1 MIQTSTGGWAEFAKL
16 GAFARR
22 DFLVQLTYR
31 TAIVSDWINI
41 LAQALIFAYVSRLV
55 SPADLPHYG
64 NGQTR
69 YIAFVA
75 VGLTVSVF
83 LQVGMGQLSSAIRSE
98 QLMGTLEVV
107 LATPTRSATLL
118 LGTVT
123 YELFYVPIRTAV
135 FLVIVAL
142 WTGVHFAASGILP
155 AAALLIAFT
164 PFVWGLGAAVAA
176 ATLTYRRAA
185 SGIGVATFALAI
197 SSGTYFPLTLFPSWV
212 QTIANANP
220 VAVVLDGM
228 RRCLLGGAGFGATL
242 PAIGAL
248 AACSAVALAA
258 GLIAFRLALRRE
270 ARLGTVAF
278 Y

>member
-1 MIQTSTGGWAEFAKL
+1 MIGAAGRRAEFAKL

-22 DFLVQLTYR
+22 DLLVQLTYR
-31 TAIVSDWINI
+31 TALISDWVNI
-41 LAQALIFAYVSRLV
+41 LAQALIFAYVSRLI
-55 SPADLPHYG
+55 SPSDLPRYG
-64 NGQTR
+64 DRQTS

-83 LQVGMGQLSSAIRSE
+83 LQIGIGQIATAIRSE

-123 YELFYVPIRTAV
+123 YELFYVPIRTAL
-135 FLVIVAL
+135 FLLIVAL
-142 WTGVHFAASGILP
+142 WTGVHFAGSGILP
-155 AAALLIAFT
+155 AAALLVVFT

-185 SGIGVATFALAI
+185 SGVGMATFALTI
-197 SSGTYFPLTLFPSWV
+197 SSGTYFPVGLFPGPV
-212 QTIANANP
+212 QTIARANP
-220 VAVVLDGM
+220 VAVVLNGM
-228 RRCLLGGAGFGATL
+228 RSCLLGGESWSQVL
-242 PAIGAL
+242 PAIGFL

-258 GLIAFRLALRRE
+258 GLLAFRLALRRE

>member
-1 MIQTSTGGWAEFAKL
+1 MSAAAGGRWHEVAKL
-16 GAFARR
+16 SAFARR

-31 TAIVSDWINI
+31 TALISDWVNI
-41 LAQALIFAYVSRLV
+41 LAQALIFAYVSKLV
-55 SPADLPHYG
+55 SPADLPRYG
-64 NGQTR
+64 DRQTS

-75 VGLTVSVF
+75 VGLTISVF
-83 LQVGMGQLSSAIRSE
+83 LQVGIGQIATAIRSE
-98 QLMGTLEVV
+98 QLMGTLESV

-123 YELFYVPIRTAV
+123 YELLYVPIRTAL
-135 FLVIVAL
+135 FLLIVAL
-142 WTGVHFAASGILP
+142 WTGVHFAGSGVLP
-155 AAALLIAFT
+155 AAVLLVVFT

-185 SGIGVATFALAI
+185 SGIGLATFALTV
-197 SSGTYFPLTLFPSWV
+197 SSGTYFPLQLFPGWV
-212 QTIANANP
+212 QAAARANP

-228 RRCLLGGAGFGATL
+228 RRCLLGGESWHQVL
-242 PAIGAL
+242 PAVAYL
-248 AACSAVALAA
+248 VVCSGLALAA
-258 GLIAFRLALRRE
+258 GLVAFRLALRRE